1 MSSTELT
8 GQLLAIRDEH
18 GELTPQLVVDVA
30 RDEGHPLHSRFEWND
45 AVAGE
50 AWRRE
55 QAHRLIQKA
64 KIEVRPSSD
73 DGPPRLI
80 RGFVAVPKSDGY
92 AFDPVTEVAE
102 DPFRRQLVLS
112 SMEREWKAL
121 FKRYQE
127 YEEFF
132 AVVRKDLDAA

>member
-1 MSSTELT
+1 MSTALT
-8 GQLLAIRDEH
+8 GPLLAIRDEH

-30 RDEGHPLHSRFEWND
+30 RDEAHPLHSRFEWND
-45 AVAGE
+45 SVAGE
-50 AWRRE
+50 AFRRE

-64 KIEVRPSSD
+64 KIEVRPPSD

-80 RGFVAVPKSDGY
+80 RTFVAVPKTDGY

-102 DPFRRQLVLS
+102 DPFRRQVVLN

-132 AVVRKDLDAA
+132 AVVRRDLDAA

>member
-1 MSSTELT
+1 MSGELYSH
-8 GQLLAIRDEH
+8 LLAIRTEH
-18 GELTPQLVVDVA
+18 GELTPQLVVDAA
-30 RDEGHPLHSRFEWND
+30 RDEAHPLHSRFEWND

-55 QAHRLIQKA
+55 QAHTLIQKA
-64 KIEVRPSSD
+64 KIEFRPAND

-80 RGFVAVPKSDGY
+80 RGFVAVPKPDGY
-92 AFDPVTEVAE
+92 AFDPVEEVAE
-102 DPFRRQLVLS
+102 DPFRRQLALNT
-112 SMEREWKAL
+112 MEREWKAL

-132 AVVRKDLDAA
+132 ALVRLDLDAA

>member
-1 MSSTELT
+1 MSTDLYKE
-8 GQLLAIRDEH
+8 LLAIQEEH
-18 GELTPQLVVDVA
+18 GELTPQIVVDVA
-30 RDEGHPLHSRFEWND
+30 RDEAHPLHSRFEWND

-64 KIEVRPSSD
+64 KIEYRPEG

-80 RGFVAVPKSDGY
+80 RGFVAVPKADGF
-92 AFDPVTEVAE
+92 AFDPVEEVAE
-102 DPFRRQLVLS
+102 DPFRKQLVLNA
-112 SMEREWKAL
+112 MEREWKAL
-121 FKRYQE
+121 LKRYQE

-132 AVVRKDLDAA
+132 ALVREDLNAA